1 MSISPCCIHD
11 ECVGIGADGFGEGF
25 GSLLDDDI
33 APADLAWLRGIEGRT
48 FGVVSVG
55 ELGNVDFGLETRLAL
70 VRILVRSSWDILP
83 RSSPSGP

>member
-1 MSISPCCIHD
+1 MSITPGRVHD
-11 ECVGIGADGFGEGF
+11 ERARVLAHGFGEGF

-70 VRILVRSSWDILP
+70 YNYVRTRK
-83 RSSPSGP
+83 G